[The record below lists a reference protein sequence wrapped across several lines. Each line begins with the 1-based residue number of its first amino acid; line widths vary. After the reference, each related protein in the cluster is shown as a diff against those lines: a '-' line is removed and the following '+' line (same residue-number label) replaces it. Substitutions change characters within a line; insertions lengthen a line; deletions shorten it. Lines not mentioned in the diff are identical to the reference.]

1 MGVLAFFYT
10 LVLIALIFMMIRKS
24 YLYTRGGNVVIT
36 DNHYVSNGQVV
47 ERDNFS
53 AQKKAFESL
62 EKTFREPLL
71 EPSGLA
77 EHIEMQKSSLMDQ
90 LKSIAAG

>member
-1 MGVLAFFYT
+1 MVLAI
-10 LVLIALIFMMIRKS
+10 LIAKMLRKS

-36 DNHYVSNGQVV
+36 DNHYVSNGEVV
-47 ERDNFS
+47 ERSDFAKQKEAFS
-53 AQKKAFESL
+53 EL

-77 EHIEMQKSSLMDQ
+77 EHVAMEKGDLMEQ
-90 LKSIAAG
+90 MKNIASE